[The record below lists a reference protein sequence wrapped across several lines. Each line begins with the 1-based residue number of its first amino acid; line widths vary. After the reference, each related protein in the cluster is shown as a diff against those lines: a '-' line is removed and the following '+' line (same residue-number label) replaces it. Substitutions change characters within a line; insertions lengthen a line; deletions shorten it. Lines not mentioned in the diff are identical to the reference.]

1 MRRPL
6 MDAERVPL
14 SGLSIHIYT
23 CVFWYTKL
31 HMKRYIVLNKPRGKT
46 PLEVV
51 THWKQSEPAYKQV
64 RASYAGRLDPMASGK
79 LLVLLGEECKNQKQ
93 YTKLDK
99 EYEIEILLDIG
110 TDTGDVL
117 GLASLSSEET
127 HPAPQ
132 VLKDALQAETGTH
145 ERAYPAYSS
154 KTVKNI
160 PLFLYALKG
169 TLGSIEIPTHPET
182 IYTVGNITASSIS
195 KGALQKT
202 IVKLL
207 HTIPRDDAESKKEGA
222 DFRQD
227 VIRERWQE
235 LFSSTPE
242 RMFTIVRVR
251 VTAGTGTYMRT
262 LAERVGDAFGTRAL
276 ALSIKRTK
284 IGRYLPIARTGI
296 WIKQY

>member
-1 MRRPL
+1 
-6 MDAERVPL
+6 
-14 SGLSIHIYT
+14 
-23 CVFWYTKL
+23 
-31 HMKRYIVLNKPRGKT
+31 MKRYVVLNKSRGKT

-51 THWKQSEPAYKQV
+51 TLWKQSEPAYKET

-99 EYEIEILLDIG
+99 EYEIEVLLDIG

-117 GLASLSSEET
+117 GLARMPSEET
-127 HPAPQ
+127 HPTLQA
-132 VLKDALQAETGTH
+132 LKDALQAETGTH
-145 ERAYPAYSS
+145 ERAYPSYSS
-154 KTVKNI
+154 KTVDGI

-169 TLGSIEIPTHPET
+169 TLASITIPTHPET
-182 IYTVGNITASSIS
+182 IYAVANVATTTIS
-195 KGALQKT
+195 KEVLEKT
-202 IVKLL
+202 IVELL
-207 HTIPRDDAESKKEGA
+207 HIVPRDDAESKREGA

-227 VIRERWQE
+227 AVRERWQE
-235 LFSSTPE
+235 LFSATPE
-242 RMFTIVRVR
+242 RTFTIVRVR

-262 LAERVGDAFGTRAL
+262 LAERIGDAFGTRAL